1 MAVVEIL
8 NSEDYRADK
17 NTIEMPAVTEEEL
30 NQAEDQWLCD
40 MSIDLSKLSDQ
51 IEYEYSFR
59 LPVMVLAK
67 LTINDLNAIREL
79 NYTRVRTEEE
89 E

>member
-1 MAVVEIL
+1 MAIVEIL

-40 MSIDLSKLSDQ
+40 MGIDLARLSDQ

-79 NYTRVRTEEE
+79 NYTRVRTGEEE
-89 E
+89 

>member
-1 MAVVEIL
+1 MAIVEVL
-8 NSEDYRADK
+8 NHEDYRENK
-17 NTIEMPAVTEEEL
+17 NTIEMPAITEEEL

-40 MSIDLSKLSDQ
+40 MGVNLARLSDQ
-51 IEYEYSFR
+51 IEYEYSFKF
-59 LPVMVLAK
+59 PVMVLAK
-67 LTINDLNAIREL
+67 LTVNDLNAIREL